1 MARKRSR
8 GGGSLPET
16 YLSDDEYKTYFET
29 LSGMRTKVASELP
42 VSPGMRILDVATGY
56 GYFAVEVARRHE
68 TVSVIGIDLVWNDVD
83 HSVATHRGQG
93 LSGRVKAIQMDAAE
107 MGFQDMAFDMAVN
120 FLGLEDIHMTRG
132 REGIEKVCLEVSR
145 VLKPK
150 GHFCTVLMPPDEMET
165 DAQKTEVAL
174 YSYICDCRWFPLGQY
189 EAMLARAGFRILRH
203 RAFHTGKK
211 LTPEQ
216 AKTEIGFAVEH
227 VPRLFGRATAP
238 YEDIWATFGPA
249 IERHGLGQCSK
260 TVLVVARK
268 T

>member
-1 MARKRSR
+1 MPWKRPC
-8 GGGSLPET
+8 GGSSLSET
-16 YLSDDEYKTYFET
+16 YLSDDDYETYFET
-29 LSGMRTKVASELP
+29 LSGVRTKVADELP

-56 GYFAVEVARRHE
+56 GYFAAEVAGRHK
-68 TVSVIGIDLVWNDVD
+68 TVSVIGIDLVRSDVN
-83 HSVATHRGQG
+83 HSVATHRRQA
-93 LSGRVKAIQMDAAE
+93 LSDRVSVIQMDATE

-132 REGIEKVCLEVSR
+132 RKGVETVFLEVSR

-150 GHFCTVLMPPDEMET
+150 GRFCTVLMPPDEMET

-174 YSYICDCRWFPLGQY
+174 YSYICDCKWFSFGHY
-189 EAMLARAGFRILRH
+189 EAMLARAGFKILRR
-203 RAFHTGKK
+203 RAFYTGKK

-216 AKTEIGFAVEH
+216 AKTEIEFAVEH
-227 VPRLFGRATAP
+227 VPHLFGRATAP
-238 YEDIWATFGPA
+238 YEDIWARFGPA

>member
-1 MARKRSR
+1 M
-8 GGGSLPET
+8 PEA

-29 LSGMRTKVASELP
+29 LSGMRTKVADELP

-56 GYFAVEVARRHE
+56 GYFAAEVARRQE
-68 TVSVIGIDLVWNDVD
+68 TVSVIGIDLVWSDVD
-83 HSVATHRGQG
+83 HSIATHQGQG
-93 LSGRVKAIQMDAAE
+93 LSNRVRVIQMDATE
-107 MGFQDMAFDMAVN
+107 MGFRDMAFDMAVN

-132 REGIEKVCLEVSR
+132 RKGVEKVFLEVSR
-145 VLKPK
+145 VLKPR
-150 GHFCTVLMPPDEMET
+150 GHICTVLMPSDEMET

-174 YSYICDCRWFPLGQY
+174 YSYICDCKWFSLGHY
-189 EAMLARAGFRILRH
+189 EAMLGRAGFKILRR

-216 AKTEIGFAVEH
+216 AKTEIGFAVEQ
-227 VPRLFGRATAP
+227 VPRIFGRATAP
-238 YEDIWATFGPA
+238 YEDIWARFGPA